1 MKTNEFPMM
10 MEVPDDARIEDV
22 LRGLAND
29 GLDDFLDLL
38 TMLRDQNKRHGC
50 ERLETELTENDQH
63 YFHQHGGVLLAFGDP
78 ETVFQAH
85 DDLRK
90 AGNHRPASV
99 TYDQDGQF
107 YLFQF
112 PTQE

>member
-10 MEVPDDARIEDV
+10 EVPDDAGIEDI
-22 LRGLAND
+22 LRGLGDD

-63 YFHQHGGVLLAFGDP
+63 YFHQHGGVLLAFGDL
-78 ETVFQAH
+78 ETVFKAH

-90 AGNHRPASV
+90 SGNHRSASV

-112 PTQE
+112 STPE